1 MSCTYSIQGLM
12 TMEEGHKVQPQGQD
26 RGRARQQGSDT
37 HQTGAIES
45 EQGPWVA
52 QTATV
57 WENPSLSTGA
67 NPDSRTLRLWAGT

>member
-37 HQTGAIES
+37 HLSDRSNRVRAGAV
-45 EQGPWVA
+45 G
-52 QTATV
+52 
-57 WENPSLSTGA
+57 
-67 NPDSRTLRLWAGT
+67 GTNSHCLGKSQSVYRCKS